1 MNCMIQN
8 LSTIKCTLIRVKEV
22 FLLDYAQN
30 PYHITIKLDAFSV
43 LSSKEVICVFIV
55 IVVKEEE
62 VL

>member
-1 MNCMIQN
+1 MIQN
-8 LSTIKCTLIRVKEV
+8 LSIIKCPQIKSISY
-22 FLLDYAQN
+22 DK
-30 PYHITIKLDAFSV
+30 KLDAFSV